1 MTNEELQAINK
12 LLSESDLA
20 GRKMMVIRAAD
31 GAFHVYADD
40 ECGGEFGDSE
50 AESAAAFFAAAP
62 AAIAALLAEV
72 DSYKW
77 RVAAAELERD
87 TARAKIREMASDA
100 NARNNATLAER
111 TTAAAI
117 AERDEWQARYE
128 GMEAAL
134 RVALEV
140 MAARQ

>member
-20 GRKMMVIRAAD
+20 GRKMMVSPASAGVFYVHAD
-31 GAFHVYADD
+31 GICIAD
-40 ECGGEFGDSE
+40 FRE

-77 RVAAAELERD
+77 RIAAAELERD
-87 TARAKIREMASDA
+87 TARAESA
-100 NARNNATLAER
+100 NARTNATLAER
-111 TTAAAI
+111 TTAQRVA

>member
-20 GRKMMVIRAAD
+20 GRKMMVSPASAGVFYVHAD
-31 GAFHVYADD
+31 GICIADFYD
-40 ECGGEFGDSE
+40 RE

-77 RVAAAELERD
+77 RIAAAELERD
-87 TARAKIREMASDA
+87 TARAESA
-100 NARNNATLAER
+100 NARTNATLAER
-111 TTAAAI
+111 TTAQRVA

>member
-12 LLSESDLA
+12 LLGESDLA
-20 GRKMMVIRAAD
+20 GRKVMVIRASD
-31 GAFHVYADD
+31 GALHVYADD

-77 RVAAAELERD
+77 RIAAAELERD
-87 TARAKIREMASDA
+87 TARAESA
-100 NARNNATLAER
+100 NARTNVTHAER
-111 TTAAAI
+111 SITAAI

-134 RVALEV
+134 RVAMEV

>member
-1 MTNEELQAINK
+1 MTNDELQAINK
-12 LLSESDLA
+12 LLSKSDLA
-20 GRKMMVIRAAD
+20 GRKMMVSPVTPGVFQVGAD
-31 GAFHVYADD
+31 GMCVADFY
-40 ECGGEFGDSE
+40 GSE

-77 RVAAAELERD
+77 RIAAAELERD
-87 TARAKIREMASDA
+87 TARAESA
-100 NARNNATLAER
+100 NARTNVTHAER
-111 TTAAAI
+111 SITAAI

-134 RVALEV
+134 RVTLEV
-140 MAARQ
+140 MAGRP